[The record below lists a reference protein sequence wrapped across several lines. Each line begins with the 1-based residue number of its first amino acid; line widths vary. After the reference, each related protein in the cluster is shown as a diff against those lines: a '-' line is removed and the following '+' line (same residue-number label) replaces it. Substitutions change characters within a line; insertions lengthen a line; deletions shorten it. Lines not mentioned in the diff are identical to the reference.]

1 MPFYIR
7 TARSDVSRIRHDI
20 MKTSK
25 NANKIFET
33 SRLGQAPSKDF
44 FSLSVVKDSI
54 IWRSW
59 RVTLRNDK
67 SLPSETIQSW
77 HEFVD
82 TSSGVGLQGE
92 IRRVF
97 GDDTVSYVLSLVTQS
112 WLPYMKSDMLVEIF
126 VRLDILDI
134 ARLAQVR
141 S

>member
-1 MPFYIR
+1 M
-7 TARSDVSRIRHDI
+7 
-20 MKTSK
+20 
-25 NANKIFET
+25 
-33 SRLGQAPSKDF
+33 
-44 FSLSVVKDSI
+44 
-54 IWRSW
+54 
-59 RVTLRNDK
+59 
-67 SLPSETIQSW
+67 PSETIQSW

-126 VRLDILDI
+126 VRLDVLDI